1 MDIKV
6 CKFGG
11 TSLADGK
18 AIENVAEIVKSD
30 GGRKYIV
37 VSAPGKRFDGD
48 EKITDLLYKS
58 ADEAKGGQCPS
69 FDIIERRFKQ
79 ITDDLKLD
87 IDIGGY
93 LNKIRGDILAGK
105 GEQYAASRG
114 EYLNAVITAAYLGFD
129 FIDAADIIKFD
140 GEVFDDKLTEEL
152 ASKALSKSAYA
163 VIPGFYGTDY
173 DGNIVTFSRGGSD
186 VTGSIIANA
195 ANAKLYENWTDVDG
209 FLTADPKIVSSPAL
223 IHTLSYRELREL
235 SYMGASVLHAEAVF
249 PVWSKNIPVN
259 IKNVFKPQA
268 HGTMIV
274 AHENYDDTG
283 KIITGIAGKKDFS
296 VIYIEKKLMN
306 NQLGYARKVLSV
318 LEKHNV
324 SFEHMPTG
332 IDTMSLCIESR
343 YLKGKADIITE
354 DIKKAVSVDKIIVMD
369 GLALIALVGHGMRY
383 KIGTAGRLCGALAKA
398 GININLIDQG
408 SSELSIIIG
417 VDNKDY
423 QSSIKAIYNE
433 FLQ

>member
-1 MDIKV
+1 
-6 CKFGG
+6 
-11 TSLADGK
+11 
-18 AIENVAEIVKSD
+18 
-30 GGRKYIV
+30 
-37 VSAPGKRFDGD
+37 
-48 EKITDLLYKS
+48 
-58 ADEAKGGQCPS
+58 
-69 FDIIERRFKQ
+69 FDIIKRRFKQ
-79 ITDDLKLD
+79 ITDDLKLNFD
-87 IDIGGY
+87 IDGY
-93 LNKIRGDILAGK
+93 LTKIQADILSGSK
-105 GEQYAASRG
+105 ESYAASRG
-114 EYLNAVITAAYLGFD
+114 EYLNAIIAAAYLGFD

-140 GEVFDDKLTEEL
+140 RNGAFDDKLTDEL
-152 ASKALSKSAYA
+152 CSKALSKSRYA
-163 VIPGFYGTDY
+163 VIPGFYGSDY

-186 VTGSIIANA
+186 ITGSIIAKA
-195 ANAKLYENWTDVDG
+195 ANAELYENWTDVDG

-223 IHTLSYRELREL
+223 IDTLSYRELREL

-249 PVWSKNIPVN
+249 PVWSKNIPLK
-259 IKNVFKPQA
+259 IMNVFKPQA

-274 AHENYDDTG
+274 PHENYDDTG
-283 KIITGIAGKKDFS
+283 KVITGIAGKKDFS

-324 SFEHMPTG
+324 SFEHIPTG

-343 YLKGKADIITE
+343 YLKGKVDIITE
-354 DIKKAVSVDKIIVMD
+354 DIKNAVCVDNIIIMD

-423 QSSIKAIYNE
+423 CSSIQAIYNE
-433 FLQ
+433 FLG